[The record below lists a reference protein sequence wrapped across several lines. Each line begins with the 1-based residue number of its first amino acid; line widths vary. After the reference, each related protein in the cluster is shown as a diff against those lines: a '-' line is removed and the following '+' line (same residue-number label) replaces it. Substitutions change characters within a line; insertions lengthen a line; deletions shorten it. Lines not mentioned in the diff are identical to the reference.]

1 MLAAFS
7 VFRTDLGYVQG
18 MSYVAG
24 SLLLH
29 VGDEYQAFQAFAN
42 LMHRYLLFT
51 FYSFDMPKVNFNFHV
66 FMKLMKTY
74 IPKLFDVF

>member
-1 MLAAFS
+1 MDKDLQFKKNIKVIEEDLHRTFSDLGQFRFGQSLYQPLKNMLAAFS

-29 VGDEYQAFQAFAN
+29 IGDEYQAF
-42 LMHRYLLFT
+42 
-51 FYSFDMPKVNFNFHV
+51 
-66 FMKLMKTY
+66 
-74 IPKLFDVF
+74 